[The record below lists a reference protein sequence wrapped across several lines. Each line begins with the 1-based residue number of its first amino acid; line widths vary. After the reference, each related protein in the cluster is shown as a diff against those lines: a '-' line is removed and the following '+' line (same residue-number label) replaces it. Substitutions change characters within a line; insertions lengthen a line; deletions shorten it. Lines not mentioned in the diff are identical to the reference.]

1 MAIAMNNLS
10 AVSLGELRK
19 ELGEIV
25 NRATFAGERTAVT
38 RHGKTVAA
46 IVSVEDLALLDEL
59 ERRADLEALREAR
72 REDDG
77 ARISLDDFLAGKDL

>member
-1 MAIAMNNLS
+1 MNNPS

-25 NRATFAGERTAVT
+25 NRATFAGERTTVT

-59 ERRADLEALREAR
+59 ERRADLEALRQAR

-77 ARISLDDFLAGKDL
+77 ARVSLDDFLADNDL